1 VYPHRSLADA
11 TNIDDLVGRL
21 MKLKADNPR
30 QWGTMTTH
38 QMLCHLADSF
48 LTVLGERKAESRE
61 SFFSRTVVKYI
72 ALRTRFPWP
81 HGVPTTPENDQKI
94 GGTPPVE
101 FEHDRQ
107 RVLDLLRRFVLPG
120 TTYARHPG
128 FGEMSRDEWMLWGYG
143 HVDHHLRQF
152 AA

>member
-30 QWGTMTTH
+30 QWGTMTPH

-48 LTVLGERKAESRE
+48 LTVLGERPAAPRE
-61 SFFSRTVVKYI
+61 TFFSRTVVKYI
-72 ALRTRFPWP
+72 ALHTKLPWP
-81 HGVPTTPENDQKI
+81 HGVPTTPENDQTI
-94 GGTPPVE
+94 GGTKPVE
-101 FEHDRQ
+101 FERDRE

-128 FGEMSRDEWMLWGYG
+128 FGAMTRDEWMLWGYG

-152 AA
+152 SG